1 MSYKDLQLSPQAST
15 DVIPVVRMRTAT
27 QDSWNAPV
35 SRLLNPGLLN
45 PGLLNQGLLNQGSGD
60 SGSVQTWFDDEYD
73 LIEDS
78 QRAAI
83 SGLALSIA
91 FSTMFWAGVALIVT
105 RVLR

>member
-15 DVIPVVRMRTAT
+15 DVIRVIRMRTAT
-27 QDSWNAPV
+27 QDSWNATV
-35 SRLLNPGLLN
+35 SGLLD
-45 PGLLNQGLLNQGSGD
+45 QGSGD
-60 SGSVQTWFDDEYD
+60 SGSVRTWFDDEYD

-91 FSTMFWAGVALIVT
+91 FSTTFWAGVALIVT

>member
-15 DVIPVVRMRTAT
+15 DVIRVIRMRTAT

-35 SRLLNPGLLN
+35 SRLLN
-45 PGLLNQGLLNQGSGD
+45 QSSGD
-60 SGSVQTWFDDEYD
+60 SGSVRTWFDDEYD

-78 QRAAI
+78 KRAAI

-91 FSTMFWAGVALIVT
+91 FSTTFWAGVALIVT

>member
-15 DVIPVVRMRTAT
+15 DGIRVIRMRTAT
-27 QDSWNAPV
+27 QDCWNAPV
-35 SRLLNPGLLN
+35 SRLLNR
-45 PGLLNQGLLNQGSGD
+45 GSGD
-60 SGSVQTWFDDEYD
+60 SGSLETWFDDEYD

-91 FSTMFWAGVALIVT
+91 FSTTFWAGVALIVT

>member
-15 DVIPVVRMRTAT
+15 DVIRVIRIRTAT

-35 SRLLNPGLLN
+35 SRLLNPG
-45 PGLLNQGLLNQGSGD
+45 SGD
-60 SGSVQTWFDDEYD
+60 SGSRQTWFDDEYD

-91 FSTMFWAGVALIVT
+91 FSTTFWAGVALIVT

>member
-15 DVIPVVRMRTAT
+15 GVIRVIRMRTAI

-35 SRLLNPGLLN
+35 SRFLD
-45 PGLLNQGLLNQGSGD
+45 QDSGD
-60 SGSVQTWFDDEYD
+60 SRSVQTWFDEEYD
-73 LIEDS
+73 LIEDG
-78 QRAAI
+78 QRPAI

-91 FSTMFWAGVALIVT
+91 FSTTFWAGVAWIVT

>member
-15 DVIPVVRMRTAT
+15 DVIRVIRMRTAT
-27 QDSWNAPV
+27 QDSWSAPV
-35 SRLLNPGLLN
+35 SRLLNPG
-45 PGLLNQGLLNQGSGD
+45 SGD
-60 SGSVQTWFDDEYD
+60 SGSRQTWFDDEYD

-91 FSTMFWAGVALIVT
+91 FSATFWAGVAWIVT

>member
-15 DVIPVVRMRTAT
+15 DVIRVIRRRTAT

-35 SRLLNPGLLN
+35 SRLLNPR
-45 PGLLNQGLLNQGSGD
+45 LLNQGSGD

-91 FSTMFWAGVALIVT
+91 FSTTFWAGAAWIVT

>member
-15 DVIPVVRMRTAT
+15 DVIRVIRMRTAT

-35 SRLLNPGLLN
+35 SRLLNP
-45 PGLLNQGLLNQGSGD
+45 GLLNQGSGD

-91 FSTMFWAGVALIVT
+91 FSTMFWAGVALILT

>member
-15 DVIPVVRMRTAT
+15 DVIRVIRMRTAT
-27 QDSWNAPV
+27 EDSWNAPV
-35 SRLLNPGLLN
+35 SRLR
-45 PGLLNQGLLNQGSGD
+45 NQDSGD
-60 SGSVQTWFDDEYD
+60 SGSVQTWFYDEYD
-73 LIEDS
+73 LIEDR

-91 FSTMFWAGVALIVT
+91 FSTTFWAGVAWIVT

>member
-15 DVIPVVRMRTAT
+15 DVIRVIRRRTAT

-35 SRLLNPGLLN
+35 SRLLNPR
-45 PGLLNQGLLNQGSGD
+45 LLNQGSGD

-91 FSTMFWAGVALIVT
+91 FSTTFWAGVALIVT

>member
-15 DVIPVVRMRTAT
+15 DVIRVIRRRTAT
-27 QDSWNAPV
+27 QDSWNVPV
-35 SRLLNPGLLN
+35 SRLLNPR
-45 PGLLNQGLLNQGSGD
+45 LLNQGSGD
-60 SGSVQTWFDDEYD
+60 SGSVETWFDDECD

>member
-15 DVIPVVRMRTAT
+15 DVIRVIRMRTAT

-35 SRLLNPGLLN
+35 SRLLN
-45 PGLLNQGLLNQGSGD
+45 QSSGD

-91 FSTMFWAGVALIVT
+91 FSTTFWAGVALIVT

>member
-15 DVIPVVRMRTAT
+15 DVIRVVRMRTAT

-35 SRLLNPGLLN
+35 SRLLNP
-45 PGLLNQGLLNQGSGD
+45 GLLNQGSGD

>member
-15 DVIPVVRMRTAT
+15 DVIRVIRMRTAT

-35 SRLLNPGLLN
+35 SRLLNPG
-45 PGLLNQGLLNQGSGD
+45 SGD
-60 SGSVQTWFDDEYD
+60 SGSRQTWFDDEYD

>member
-1 MSYKDLQLSPQAST
+1 MVIELPKLNTEVVLHELQKLAAFPPGKHRRDTRDT
-15 DVIPVVRMRTAT
+15 DENRDSGFLERTRFTFA
-27 QDSWNAPV
+27 
-35 SRLLNPGLLN
+35 
-45 PGLLNQGLLNQGSGD
+45 NQGSGD

-73 LIEDS
+73 LIEDC

-91 FSTMFWAGVALIVT
+91 FSTTFWAGVALIVT

>member
-15 DVIPVVRMRTAT
+15 DVIRVIRRRTAT
-27 QDSWNAPV
+27 QDSWNVPV

-45 PGLLNQGLLNQGSGD
+45 PRLLNQGSGD
-60 SGSVQTWFDDEYD
+60 GGSVETWFDDECD

-91 FSTMFWAGVALIVT
+91 FSTTFWAGVAWIVT

>member
-15 DVIPVVRMRTAT
+15 DVIRVIRMRTAT
-27 QDSWNAPV
+27 QDSWSAPV
-35 SRLLNPGLLN
+35 SRLLNPGL
-45 PGLLNQGLLNQGSGD
+45 GD
-60 SGSVQTWFDDEYD
+60 SGSRQTWFDDEYD

-91 FSTMFWAGVALIVT
+91 FSTMFWAGVALILT

>member
-15 DVIPVVRMRTAT
+15 DVIRVIRMRTAT
-27 QDSWNAPV
+27 QDCWSAPV
-35 SRLLNPGLLN
+35 SRLLNPG
-45 PGLLNQGLLNQGSGD
+45 SGD
-60 SGSVQTWFDDEYD
+60 SGSRQTWFDDEYD

-91 FSTMFWAGVALIVT
+91 FSTMFWTGVALIVT

>member
-15 DVIPVVRMRTAT
+15 DVIRVIRMRTAT
-27 QDSWNAPV
+27 QDCWNAPV
-35 SRLLNPGLLN
+35 SRLLNPG
-45 PGLLNQGLLNQGSGD
+45 SGD
-60 SGSVQTWFDDEYD
+60 SGSRQTWFDDEYD

>member
-15 DVIPVVRMRTAT
+15 DGIRVIRMRTAT
-27 QDSWNAPV
+27 QDCWSAPV
-35 SRLLNPGLLN
+35 SRLLNPG
-45 PGLLNQGLLNQGSGD
+45 SGD
-60 SGSVQTWFDDEYD
+60 SGSRQTWFDDEYD

-91 FSTMFWAGVALIVT
+91 FSTMFWTGVALIVT

>member
-15 DVIPVVRMRTAT
+15 DVIRVIRMRTAT

-35 SRLLNPGLLN
+35 SRLLN
-45 PGLLNQGLLNQGSGD
+45 QSSGD
-60 SGSVQTWFDDEYD
+60 SGSVRTWFDDEYD

-91 FSTMFWAGVALIVT
+91 FSTTFWAGVALIVT

>member
-15 DVIPVVRMRTAT
+15 DVIPVIRMRTAT

-35 SRLLNPGLLN
+35 SRLLNPG
-45 PGLLNQGLLNQGSGD
+45 SGD
-60 SGSVQTWFDDEYD
+60 SGSRQTWFDDEYG

>member
-15 DVIPVVRMRTAT
+15 DVILVIRMRTAT

-35 SRLLNPGLLN
+35 SRLLNPG
-45 PGLLNQGLLNQGSGD
+45 S
-60 SGSVQTWFDDEYD
+60 SRRTWFDDEYD

-91 FSTMFWAGVALIVT
+91 FSTTFWAGVALIVT

>member
-15 DVIPVVRMRTAT
+15 DVIRVIRMRTAT
-27 QDSWNAPV
+27 QDSWSAPV
-35 SRLLNPGLLN
+35 SRLLNPG
-45 PGLLNQGLLNQGSGD
+45 SGD
-60 SGSVQTWFDDEYD
+60 SGSRQTWFDDEYD

-91 FSTMFWAGVALIVT
+91 FSTMFWAGVALILT

>member
-15 DVIPVVRMRTAT
+15 DVIRVIRMRTAT
-27 QDSWNAPV
+27 QDSWNPPV
-35 SRLLNPGLLN
+35 SRLLD
-45 PGLLNQGLLNQGSGD
+45 QGSGD

-83 SGLALSIA
+83 SGLALSMA
-91 FSTMFWAGVALIVT
+91 FSTTFWIGVAWIVT

>member
-15 DVIPVVRMRTAT
+15 DVIRVIRMRTAT

-35 SRLLNPGLLN
+35 SRLLNPG
-45 PGLLNQGLLNQGSGD
+45 SGD
-60 SGSVQTWFDDEYD
+60 SGSRQTWFDDEYD

-91 FSTMFWAGVALIVT
+91 FSTTFWAGVALIVT

>member
-15 DVIPVVRMRTAT
+15 DGIRVIRMRTAT

-35 SRLLNPGLLN
+35 SRLLN
-45 PGLLNQGLLNQGSGD
+45 QGSGD
-60 SGSVQTWFDDEYD
+60 SGPRQTWFDDEYD

-78 QRAAI
+78 PRAAI

-91 FSTMFWAGVALIVT
+91 FSTTFWAGVALIVT

>member
-15 DVIPVVRMRTAT
+15 DVIRVIRMRTAT
-27 QDSWNAPV
+27 EDSWNAPV
-35 SRLLNPGLLN
+35 SRLLN
-45 PGLLNQGLLNQGSGD
+45 QGSGD
-60 SGSVQTWFDDEYD
+60 SGFVQTWFDDGYD

-91 FSTMFWAGVALIVT
+91 FSTTFWAGVAWIVT
-105 RVLR
+105 RVVR

>member
-15 DVIPVVRMRTAT
+15 DVTRVIRMRTAT

-35 SRLLNPGLLN
+35 SRLLNPG
-45 PGLLNQGLLNQGSGD
+45 SGD
-60 SGSVQTWFDDEYD
+60 SGSRQTWFDDEYD

-91 FSTMFWAGVALIVT
+91 FSTTFWAGVALIVT

>member
-15 DVIPVVRMRTAT
+15 DVIRVIRMRTAT
-27 QDSWNAPV
+27 QDSWSAPV
-35 SRLLNPGLLN
+35 SRLLNPG
-45 PGLLNQGLLNQGSGD
+45 SGD
-60 SGSVQTWFDDEYD
+60 SGSRQTWFDDEYD

>member
-15 DVIPVVRMRTAT
+15 DVIRVIRMRTAT
-27 QDSWNAPV
+27 QDSWSAPV

-45 PGLLNQGLLNQGSGD
+45 PGLLNQGSGD

-91 FSTMFWAGVALIVT
+91 FSTMFWAGVALILT

>member
-15 DVIPVVRMRTAT
+15 DVIRVIRMRTAT
-27 QDSWNAPV
+27 PDSWSAPV

-45 PGLLNQGLLNQGSGD
+45 QGSGD
-60 SGSVQTWFDDEYD
+60 SGPRQTWFDDEYD

-91 FSTMFWAGVALIVT
+91 FSTMFWAGVALILT

>member
-15 DVIPVVRMRTAT
+15 DVIRVIRMRTGT
-27 QDSWNAPV
+27 QDSWNTPV
-35 SRLLNPGLLN
+35 SRLLNPR
-45 PGLLNQGLLNQGSGD
+45 LLNQGSGD
-60 SGSVQTWFDDEYD
+60 SGSVETWFDDEYD

-91 FSTMFWAGVALIVT
+91 FSTTFWAGVAWIVT

>member
-15 DVIPVVRMRTAT
+15 DVIRVIRMRTAT

-35 SRLLNPGLLN
+35 SR
-45 PGLLNQGLLNQGSGD
+45 LLNQGSGD

-78 QRAAI
+78 QRAPI

-91 FSTMFWAGVALIVT
+91 FSTTFWAGVAWIVT

>member
-15 DVIPVVRMRTAT
+15 DVIRVIRMRTAT

-35 SRLLNPGLLN
+35 SRLLNPG
-45 PGLLNQGLLNQGSGD
+45 SGD
-60 SGSVQTWFDDEYD
+60 SGSRQTWFDDEYD
-73 LIEDS
+73 LIKDS

>member
-15 DVIPVVRMRTAT
+15 DVIRVIRMRTAT
-27 QDSWNAPV
+27 QDSWSAPV
-35 SRLLNPGLLN
+35 SRLLNPG
-45 PGLLNQGLLNQGSGD
+45 SGD
-60 SGSVQTWFDDEYD
+60 SGSRQTWFDDEYD

-91 FSTMFWAGVALIVT
+91 FSTMFWTGVALIVT

>member
-15 DVIPVVRMRTAT
+15 DVIRVIRMRTAT
-27 QDSWNAPV
+27 QDSWSAPV
-35 SRLLNPGLLN
+35 SRLLNPG
-45 PGLLNQGLLNQGSGD
+45 SGD
-60 SGSVQTWFDDEYD
+60 SGPRQTWFDDEYD